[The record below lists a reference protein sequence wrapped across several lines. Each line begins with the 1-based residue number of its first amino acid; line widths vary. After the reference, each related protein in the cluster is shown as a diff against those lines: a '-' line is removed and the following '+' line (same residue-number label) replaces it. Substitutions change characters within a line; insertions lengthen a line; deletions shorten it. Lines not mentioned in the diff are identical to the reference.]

1 MKELDLDVGEDLIV
15 HCGRDALLS
24 EPNKFKDKIEQML
37 SIQQFDAIFLDN
49 MEMVLPA
56 KGKSSD
62 DYAYYYKQL
71 PPWALL
77 ASKHNFTILM
87 THHTKK
93 EREDNP
99 FKTILGS
106 QAIMGCCDS
115 VFVMERS
122 EQPNQFTLHA
132 TGKFTE
138 DLALN
143 LKREEC
149 LFKFDGSHYEAKL
162 KKNSGQYML
171 YEYVR
176 DHPDWFQ
183 KQIAEN
189 AGIKKQIV
197 SRNIKILVA
206 RGYVVG
212 NNNIGFRITSMLDD
226 LDDSDDQ

>member
-1 MKELDLDVGEDLIV
+1 
-15 HCGRDALLS
+15 
-24 EPNKFKDKIEQML
+24 
-37 SIQQFDAIFLDN
+37 
-49 MEMVLPA
+49 
-56 KGKSSD
+56 
-62 DYAYYYKQL
+62 
-71 PPWALL
+71 
-77 ASKHNFTILM
+77 M

-122 EQPNQFTLHA
+122 DQPNQFTLHA

-162 KKNSGQYML
+162 KKIQDNIWCTNMCAITLIAYRNKL
-171 YEYVR
+171 
-176 DHPDWFQ
+176 Q
-183 KQIAEN
+183 KTR
-189 AGIKKQIV
+189 V
-197 SRNIKILVA
+197 SKNKSSVA
-206 RGYVVG
+206 
-212 NNNIGFRITSMLDD
+212 TSRY
-226 LDDSDDQ
+226 

>member
-1 MKELDLDVGEDLIV
+1 LKELDLDVGEDLIV
-15 HCGRDALLS
+15 HCGRDSLLS
-24 EPNKFKDKIEQML
+24 EPSKFKDTIEQLL
-37 SIQQFDAIFLDN
+37 SIQRFDAIFLDN

-56 KGKSSD
+56 KSKGSD

-71 PPWALL
+71 PPWAML
-77 ASKHNFTILM
+77 ATKHNCTILM

-122 EQPNQFTLHA
+122 DQPNQFTLHA

-143 LKREEC
+143 LKR
-149 LFKFDGSHYEAKL
+149 
-162 KKNSGQYML
+162 
-171 YEYVR
+171 
-176 DHPDWFQ
+176 
-183 KQIAEN
+183 
-189 AGIKKQIV
+189 
-197 SRNIKILVA
+197 
-206 RGYVVG
+206 
-212 NNNIGFRITSMLDD
+212 
-226 LDDSDDQ
+226 